1 MEGVVDLYGFFLSAL
16 ANYRSLTMLVINI
29 YQVLTAHKIQCSKRF
44 LKRTLESSTDLCSE
58 GFLPEVTLPRPP
70 HACAS
75 LSESDESDS
84 TYICVVM
91 SITVKV
97 LRITVDPQEVWD
109 LLQSFYASVSFYV
122 KGMFYED

>member
-1 MEGVVDLYGFFLSAL
+1 M
-16 ANYRSLTMLVINI
+16 
-29 YQVLTAHKIQCSKRF
+29 
-44 LKRTLESSTDLCSE
+44 DLCSE
-58 GFLPEVTLPRPP
+58 GFLPEVTLPRLP

-97 LRITVDPQEVWD
+97 LRITVDPQEPID
-109 LLQSFYASVSFYV
+109 LLQPFYASVSFYV